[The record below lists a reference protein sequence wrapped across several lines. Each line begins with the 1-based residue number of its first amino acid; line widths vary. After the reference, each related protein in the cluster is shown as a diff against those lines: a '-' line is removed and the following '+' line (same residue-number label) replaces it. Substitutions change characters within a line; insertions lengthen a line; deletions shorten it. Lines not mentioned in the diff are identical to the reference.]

1 MYTELLFRPLDS
13 KMFHF
18 CFIGSATV
26 SLLIIN
32 GSALYDEEMRNDLL
46 SGVKDGR
53 RTWFKSIFTLKS
65 SFKESIHVL
74 ATVFLCREMEIKC
87 ILNL

>member
-1 MYTELLFRPLDS
+1 MANGPLLS

-26 SLLIIN
+26 SLHIIN
-32 GSALYDEEMRNDLL
+32 GASLYDEEMRNDLL

-53 RTWFKSIFTLKS
+53 RTWFKYKFTLKS

-74 ATVFLCREMEIKC
+74 ATVFLCWEMEIKC